1 MTIPH
6 RGETLLAR
14 PLKLPDHH
22 TMNHPVVYSVAIVL
36 LGLTGCGKPDPEQIE
51 FDKKFDR
58 DAVLVKT
65 CRVDPTIESAPPIR
79 VYRFDGKLWFREKL
93 RFREKHGEW
102 RQIDGSPEN
111 VCDLLDVEQK
121 RS

>member
-1 MTIPH
+1 
-6 RGETLLAR
+6 
-14 PLKLPDHH
+14 
-22 TMNHPVVYSVAIVL
+22 MNHPVVYSVAIVL

-79 VYRFDGKLWFREKL
+79 IYRFDGKLWFREKL
-93 RFREKHGEW
+93 RFREKHGGW
-102 RQIDGSPEN
+102 RQIDGNPEN
-111 VCDLLDVEQK
+111 VCDLLEVEQK